1 MEYVEVTITAVYSF
15 SLMLI
20 FLFSL
25 GQLHLTGF
33 YLRDR
38 KHTKGAEPHPP
49 MQPAEWPFVTV
60 QLPIY
65 NEKYVATRLL
75 EAVSKLDYPA
85 SRLQIQVLD
94 DSTDQTSE
102 ILEQRIQQLQQV
114 GLQIHHIRRTIRDGF
129 KAGALQNGLEQAQGD
144 YIAIFDAD
152 FIPNP
157 DFLQATIP
165 HFNRPDVG
173 VVQTR
178 WAYVNDD
185 YSLLTE
191 LQAFGLNAH
200 FTIEQV
206 GRSAAG
212 SFINFNGTAG
222 VWRRNCIEDAG
233 GWASDTLTED
243 LDLSYRAQMRG
254 WRFRY
259 LENTESP
266 SELPVLMSAIKTQQ
280 YRWNKGAA
288 ESAVKNLGRLV
299 RLALPRRTKIHAAFH
314 LLNSSVF
321 IPLFVAAILSVPM
334 LFIKNKNPDISW
346 IFDLGMIFLIGFFAI
361 GIFYWVASRRMVRQ
375 STGKYFLQRFL
386 PFLAFSMGLS
396 LHNTLASLEGLLG
409 RRTPFIRTP
418 KFNIKSKDE
427 SWQSN
432 SYVNTKIGPVTWIEG
447 ALALY
452 FFFAI
457 FYGLFTNDTGLLFFH
472 CFLAIGFSA
481 VFFYSL
487 IPRLHARPT

>member
-1 MEYVEVTITAVYSF
+1 MEYVEITITAVYAF

-33 YLRDR
+33 YLRER
-38 KHTKGAEPHPP
+38 RHTKGTESSTPERPVQWP
-49 MQPAEWPFVTV
+49 MVTV

-75 EAVSKLDYPA
+75 EAVSNLDYPT
-85 SRLQIQVLD
+85 SKLQIQVLD
-94 DSTDQTSE
+94 DSTDETSE
-102 ILEQRIQQLQQV
+102 ILGNRIHQLRQ
-114 GLQIHHIRRTIRDGF
+114 GGMRIGHIRRKIREGF
-129 KAGALQNGLEQAQGD
+129 KAGALQKGLEQAEGD

-152 FIPNP
+152 FIPKP

-165 HFNRPDVG
+165 HFDQANVG

-178 WAYVNDD
+178 WSYVNDD
-185 YSLLTE
+185 YSLLTK

-206 GRSAAG
+206 GRAAAG

-259 LENTESP
+259 LEDTESP

-299 RLALPRRTKIHAAFH
+299 GLTLPRRTKIHAALH

-321 IPLFVAAILSVPM
+321 ISLFVAAILSVPM
-334 LFIKNKNPDISW
+334 LFIKDRNPDITW
-346 IFDLGMIFLIGFFAI
+346 IFDLGMVFLLGFFAI
-361 GIFYWVASRRMVRQ
+361 GVFYWVASRRMFRQ
-375 STGKYFLQRFL
+375 STGTYFLKRFL
-386 PFLAFSMGLS
+386 PFLAISMGLS
-396 LHNTLASLEGLLG
+396 LHNALASLEGLFG

-418 KFNIKSKDE
+418 KFNIRSKDE
-427 SWQSN
+427 TWRSN
-432 SYVNTKIGPVTWIEG
+432 SYINERISPVTWIEG
-447 ALALY
+447 VLALY
-452 FFFAI
+452 FSFGI
-457 FYGLFTNDTGLLFFH
+457 FYGLFTNDAGLLFFH
-472 CFLAIGFSA
+472 SFLAIGFSA

-487 IPRLHARPT
+487 IPRLHARAT

>member
-1 MEYVEVTITAVYSF
+1 MEYVEITIAAVYAF

-33 YLRDR
+33 YIRER
-38 KHTKGAEPHPP
+38 RQAKGSDSPAPR
-49 MQPAEWPFVTV
+49 QPSLWPLVTV

-75 EAVSKLDYPA
+75 DAVSNLDYPV
-85 SRLQIQVLD
+85 SRLEIQVLD
-94 DSTDQTSE
+94 DSTDETVE
-102 ILEQRIQQLQQV
+102 ILAKRIHKLQQQ
-114 GLQIHHIRRTIRDGF
+114 GIQIHHIRREIRKGF
-129 KAGALQNGLEQAQGD
+129 KAGALQNGLKQAQGE
-144 YIAIFDAD
+144 YLAIFDAD
-152 FIPNP
+152 FIPKP
-157 DFLQATIP
+157 DFLQITIP
-165 HFNRPDVG
+165 HFDHPKVG

-185 YSLLTE
+185 YSVLTE

-222 VWRRNCIEDAG
+222 IWRRSCIQDAG

-259 LENTESP
+259 LEHAESP

-288 ESAVKNLGRLV
+288 ESAVKNLGRLI

-334 LFIKNKNPDISW
+334 LFIKNKNPDITW
-346 IFDLGMIFLIGFFAI
+346 MFDLGMVFLLGFFAI
-361 GIFYWVASRRMVRQ
+361 GIFYWVASRRMIPR
-375 STGKYFLQRFL
+375 SPGKYFLQRFL

-418 KFNIKSKDE
+418 KFNIRSRDQSWKS
-427 SWQSN
+427 N
-432 SYVNTKIGPVTWIEG
+432 TYVDTGIGAITWIEG
-447 ALALY
+447 ALAVY
-452 FFFAI
+452 FFFGI
-457 FYGLFTNDTGLLFFH
+457 FYGLVTRDAGLLFFH
-472 CFLAIGFSA
+472 SFLAIGFGA
-481 VFFYSL
+481 VFLYSL
-487 IPRLHARPT
+487 IPSLHVRSS